1 MEGKGGS
8 LKDGA
13 EAFMLF
19 LHGAQLVLRSNV
31 LTVLDLDE
39 VNVNVGGKHLD
50 CFLESFL
57 QNCCRGMIFMLC
69 LSSNQP
75 LLGSNALTV
84 AILLK
89 SYEALCL
96 LKSRHAPDLN

>member
-1 MEGKGGS
+1 

-31 LTVLDLDE
+31 LTVLNLDE

-50 CFLESFL
+50 YFLESFL
-57 QNCCRGMIFMLC
+57 QKCCRGMIFTLC
-69 LSSNQP
+69 LQQSATS
-75 LLGSNALTV
+75 GV
-84 AILLK
+84 
-89 SYEALCL
+89 
-96 LKSRHAPDLN
+96 